1 MSNNTTTTT
10 VKRDYR
16 QEVTD
21 SIIKMLEQ
29 GTAPWQKP
37 WRPGALE
44 MPFNPT
50 SEKQYRGGN
59 AVHLMAIGVTRG
71 YDDPRWMT
79 YRQAQQNGWQVR
91 EGEKGTQI
99 EYWEFP
105 KASALADRK
114 APELSSDDGPMDNKA
129 PRRMIHR
136 VYTVFNAKQIE
147 GVPDHRP
154 KQHEEFEI
162 VEAGESILQHSGAH
176 ISHDQNDRA
185 FYNRNIDA
193 IHLPPKAAFS
203 KPADYYGTA
212 LHELGHWTGHTS
224 RLNRETLNSSKSF
237 GDENYAKEEL
247 RAELASVFLAAE
259 RGIPHDPANHA
270 AYVGSWIKALQD
282 DKNEIFRAAKD
293 AHRATDFLLALEIEM
308 SVEEALATAQD
319 PQHRRETSK
328 YVAEYEPSTA
338 TVNIQE
344 KSTGTEERVMAPV
357 DRDSPDSLAEPKEI
371 TENILDNEVPL
382 TLTDL
387 KQSFSQAQDFTRET
401 LGDKARTFVAD
412 TESGI
417 YRGAVIGETDRHL
430 IQQLS
435 DRSAVAHMKHLLDSV
450 PGVGQEVAISYS
462 RQVAS
467 VQEMPALVHE
477 KELSR

>member
-1 MSNNTTTTT
+1 MSSNTTP
-10 VKRDYR
+10 KRDYR
-16 QEVTD
+16 QEVTE
-21 SIIKMLEQ
+21 SIIKMLEE

-37 WRPGALE
+37 WQPGALE
-44 MPFNPT
+44 MPLNPT
-50 SEKQYRGGN
+50 SEKSYRGGN
-59 AVHLMAIGVTRG
+59 AVHLMAVGVARG

-105 KASALADRK
+105 KSSGVADRK
-114 APELSSDDGPMDNKA
+114 AAELSSDDPPADNKQ

-136 VYTVFNAKQIE
+136 VYSVFNAKQIE
-147 GVPDHRP
+147 GVPEHKP

-162 VEAGESILQHSGAH
+162 VNSAESILQHSGAH

-203 KPADYYGTA
+203 KASDYYGTA

-224 RLNRETLNSSKSF
+224 RLNRETLNSSKNF
-237 GDENYAKEEL
+237 GDENYAREEL
-247 RAELASVFLAAE
+247 RAELASIFLAAE

-270 AYVGSWIKALQD
+270 AYVGSWIKALQN

-293 AHRATDFLLALEIEM
+293 AHRATDFLLALEMEK

-319 PQHRRETSK
+319 PQHRRETSQ
-328 YVAEYEPSTA
+328 YVAEYEP
-338 TVNIQE
+338 E
-344 KSTGTEERVMAPV
+344 TGTVSIEEKRTGHEERVMAPV
-357 DRDSPDSLAEPKEI
+357 DRDSADSLAEPREL
-371 TENILDNEVPL
+371 TEDILDNDVQV
-382 TLTDL
+382 TASDL
-387 KQSFSQAQDFTRET
+387 KQSFAQARDVTQGS

-417 YRGAVIGETDRHL
+417 YRGEVIGETDRHL
-430 IQQLS
+430 VQRLS
-435 DRSAVAHMKHLLDSV
+435 DRSAVAHMKHLIDPL
-450 PGVGQEVAISYS
+450 PEIGQEVAISYS
-462 RQVAS
+462 NQAAR
-467 VQEMPALVHE
+467 VQELPSRAVE
-477 KELSR
+477 KELAR